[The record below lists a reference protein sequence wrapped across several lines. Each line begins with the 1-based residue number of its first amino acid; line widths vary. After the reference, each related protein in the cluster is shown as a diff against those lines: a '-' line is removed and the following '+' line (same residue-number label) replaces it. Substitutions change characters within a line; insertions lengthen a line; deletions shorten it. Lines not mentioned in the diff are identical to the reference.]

1 MLLGRGNWHLHRPWV
16 LFVIAAAVG
25 ATAWYVAEAVA
36 AHGWPGGSSRPGF
49 VLGILGGLIILF
61 EAFFWARKKLRA
73 WRIGRTQVW
82 LRAHIWLG
90 LLCVPLLVY
99 HSGFRWGGPLST
111 VLLALLLVVVGSG
124 VWGLVLQQ
132 FLPTELLT
140 DVPAETIYSQIDRVS
155 EQLNDEARRLVIAV
169 CGPEPGDGMPGA
181 EQRAGYAA
189 SGTHL
194 VVGAVRSAGAVQGKV
209 LQTRIPTNPVPE
221 SEALRVFF
229 AKTLSP
235 YLLHGA
241 ATGLP
246 LRSPTR
252 AAGMFQDLRTH
263 LDPAAHGVVNALE
276 GLCEQRRQFD
286 AQARI
291 QFWLHNW
298 LWVHLPLSAALILLM
313 FVHIWVALKYW

>member
-1 MLLGRGNWHLHRPWV
+1 VLLGRGNWRLHRPWV
-16 LFVIAAAVG
+16 VFVIVATVG
-25 ATAWYVAEAVA
+25 ATAWYAAEAWT
-36 AHGWPGGSSRPGF
+36 AHDWPGGSSRPGL

-61 EAFFWARKKLRA
+61 EAFLWARKKLRA

-82 LRAHIWLG
+82 MRAHIWLG

-99 HSGFRWGGPLST
+99 HSGLRWGGPLST
-111 VLLALLLVVVGSG
+111 VLMALLLVVVVSG
-124 VWGLVLQQ
+124 IYGLILQQ
-132 FLPTELLT
+132 FLPTTLLR

-169 CGPEPGDGMPGA
+169 CGAEPGEAMAGA

-189 SGTHL
+189 SGSHL

-209 LQTRIPTNPVPE
+209 LQTRVPANPVPD
-221 SEALRVFF
+221 SEPLRVFF
-229 AKTLSP
+229 TKTLSP

-241 ATGLP
+241 DGGAALA
-246 LRSPTR
+246 SPPQ

-263 LDPAAHGVVNALE
+263 LDPAAHGVVGALE

-286 AQARI
+286 TQARI
-291 QFWLHNW
+291 HFWLHNW
-298 LWVHLPLSAALILLM
+298 LWVHLPLSAALVLLM